1 MIHRLSRL
9 SSTGLLNVQYNSEL
23 TREFTFKKLETIF
36 ANTQRDNFYCCNPTQ
51 SLFSGTTYF
60 FKISANIISRITDG
74 RFNKVN
80 LRLGICD
87 YKLHLT
93 HRKPTTI
100 VFIYSQ
106 IRFSYN
112 VRNNEI
118 MVLLNCDFY
127 KGATRKI
134 ETEKMTEQS
143 NDDLNGTRSRYS
155 SYNAREKRNLV

>member
-1 MIHRLSRL
+1 M
-9 SSTGLLNVQYNSEL
+9 
-23 TREFTFKKLETIF
+23 LETIF
-36 ANTQRDNFYCCNPTQ
+36 ANTQRDNFYCCNPMQ

-74 RFNKVN
+74 RFNNMN

-127 KGATRKI
+127 KGTRWKK

-143 NDDLNGTRSRYS
+143 NDVLKRARSRYS
-155 SYNAREKRNLV
+155 SYNAREKQNLVLVTYGPLIMV

>member
-1 MIHRLSRL
+1 M
-9 SSTGLLNVQYNSEL
+9 Q
-23 TREFTFKKLETIF
+23 
-36 ANTQRDNFYCCNPTQ
+36 C
-51 SLFSGTTYF
+51 LFSGTTYF

-74 RFNKVN
+74 RFNKMN

-127 KGATRKI
+127 KGTKK
-134 ETEKMTEQS
+134 ETEKITEQS
-143 NDDLNGTRSRYS
+143 NDVLNRTRSRYS
-155 SYNAREKRNLV
+155 VYNARDKKNLVLVT